1 MGVKI
6 KWNVDAFEEIRRGA
20 AGEMVAGMA
29 ESIAAAAN
37 DPMIVATSGAG
48 KSRDR
53 GAVIAL
59 LGARDGNAILRNIN
73 AGRR

>member
-1 MGVKI
+1 MAVKI
-6 KWNVDAFEEIRRGA
+6 KWDNSAFEEIRRGA
-20 AGEMVAGMA
+20 AGEMVAEMA

-37 DPMIVATSGAG
+37 DPMIVAASGPG
-48 KSRDR
+48 KRRDR

-59 LGARDGNAILRNIN
+59 LGARDGNNILRHLD